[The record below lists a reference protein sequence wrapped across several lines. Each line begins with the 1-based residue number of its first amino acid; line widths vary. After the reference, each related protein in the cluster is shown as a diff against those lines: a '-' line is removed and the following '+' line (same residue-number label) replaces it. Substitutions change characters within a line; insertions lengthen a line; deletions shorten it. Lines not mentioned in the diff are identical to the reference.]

1 MRRLWDSLST
11 RLVLSHLLVALLG
24 GLATALVVRMLA
36 PALFDRTLSG
46 MGQGRG
52 PGQGM
57 GGMTSGALRSEF
69 ASAVDTALVVG
80 TLLGVLIAAGAGT
93 WAAARLLAPLQDVRR
108 AARDLAA
115 GRYDAQVALPRE
127 RELAEL
133 AADVNA
139 LGSTLA
145 ATETRR
151 VRLLGE
157 VAHELRTP
165 LTVVEGYV
173 EGMIDGVLDTG
184 PEQLDRLAAEVRRM
198 HRLADDLSALS
209 RADEGRLQLQVA
221 DADLA
226 AVAAAAAE
234 RLRPQAEDAG
244 IRLEVDPGPGP
255 LPARVDA
262 DRVAQVVTNL
272 VGNALHA
279 TPAGGTVTVRCRD
292 RGDEAEVA
300 VVDTG
305 VGLAPDDLARVFERF
320 YRAGG
325 GERAHQGS
333 GIGLTIARDLAR
345 AHGGTLTAASP
356 GPGAGATFVL
366 RLPRG

>member
-1 MRRLWDSLST
+1 MRRVWDSLSA
-11 RLVLSHLLVALLG
+11 RLMISHLVVALLG
-24 GLATALVVRMLA
+24 GLATALVVRLLA

-46 MGQGRG
+46 MGRGSG

-57 GGMTSGALRSEF
+57 GGMTSGALRAEF
-69 ASAVDTALVVG
+69 ARAVDTSLVVG
-80 TLLGVLIAAGAGT
+80 TLLGLLVAAGAGA
-93 WAAARLLAPLQDVRR
+93 WAAYRLLAPLQDVRR

-115 GRYDAQVALPRE
+115 GRYDAPVALPRE

-133 AADVNA
+133 AGDVNA
-139 LGSTLA
+139 LGATLA

-184 PEQLDRLAAEVRRM
+184 PEELGRLTEEVRRM
-198 HRLADDLSALS
+198 RRLADDLSALS
-209 RADEGRLQLQVA
+209 RADEGRLELQLS

-226 AVAAAAAE
+226 EVAAAAAE

-244 IRLEVDPGPGP
+244 LRLEVDPGSAP
-255 LPARVDA
+255 LPARIDA
-262 DRVAQVVTNL
+262 DRIAQVVTNL

-279 TPAGGTVTVRCRD
+279 TPAGGSVTVRCRD
-292 RGDEAEVA
+292 LGEVVEVA
-300 VVDTG
+300 VTDTG
-305 VGLAPDDLARVFERF
+305 VGLAPDDLPRVFERF
-320 YRAGG
+320 YRAGEG
-325 GERAHQGS
+325 ARAHHGS
-333 GIGLTIARDLAR
+333 GIGLTIARDLAG

-356 GPGAGATFVL
+356 GPGRGATFVL
-366 RLPRG
+366 RLPQA

>member
-1 MRRLWDSLST
+1 MRRVLDSLSA

-24 GLATALVVRMLA
+24 GLATALVVRLLA

-46 MGQGRG
+46 MGEGRG

-80 TLLGVLIAAGAGT
+80 TLLGVLVAAGAGT

-115 GRYDAQVALPRE
+115 GRYDAPVALPRE

-133 AADVNA
+133 ATDVNA
-139 LGSTLA
+139 LGATLA

-173 EGMIDGVLDTG
+173 EGMIDGVLPTG
-184 PEQLDRLAAEVRRM
+184 PEQLDQLAAEVRRM

-209 RADEGRLQLQVA
+209 RADEGRLELQVA
-221 DADLA
+221 DADIA
-226 AVAAAAAE
+226 AVVAVAAE

-244 IRLEVDPGPGP
+244 IRLDVDAGPGP
-255 LPARVDA
+255 IPARIDG
-262 DRVAQVVTNL
+262 DRIAQVVTNL

-279 TPAGGTVTVRCRD
+279 TPTGGSVTVRCRD
-292 RGDEAEVA
+292 LGDEAEVS
-300 VVDTG
+300 VSDTG
-305 VGLAPDDLARVFERF
+305 AGLVADDLERVFERF
-320 YRAGG
+320 YRVGAGP
-325 GERAHQGS
+325 RTHQGS

-345 AHGGTLTAASP
+345 AHGGSLTAVSP
-356 GPGAGATFVL
+356 GPGEGATFVL
-366 RLPRG
+366 RVPHG